1 MYYKKNLSVIFVLT
15 LIMFL
20 ISATSSFAYNEGE
33 NFKRISGESRFQT
46 AIEIAREGWI
56 EGTDTVILTTAFNFP
71 DALAGTP
78 LAHQLNAPIL
88 LTKPDKISE
97 ETLSEI
103 VRLGANKVI
112 ILGGTGAVSESVEND
127 LRMWGR
133 SVERIAGANR
143 FETAEK
149 ISKRLYKFSSTAVI
163 TDGFNYPDA
172 LSIASYAASK
182 GYPILLSKKET
193 LPKETSNALEGVE
206 RTYVIGGEGA
216 IANEVFKQLP
226 NATRISGSDRYDTG
240 AKITSFF
247 DMDTTN
253 SYVATGS
260 GFADALT
267 GSALAAK
274 NKAPVLL
281 VATNKLPKSIETI
294 LEQTQ
299 RVTLFGG
306 TGAINK
312 DVTKSITDQLQPIT
326 EPIKKGTT
334 VQGNIITDTAW
345 TKESSPYYVVGTLQ
359 VFENATLKI
368 SEGVEVIAS
377 ENVGIRV
384 AGKLEVLGTNKEPV
398 KFTSPKR
405 WRGIEFINSNSSV
418 ENAHIDKASYALEL
432 TRNSVVKT
440 NGNIFTRNHYVVR
453 DSYESPE
460 IQFTNN
466 TVLDNSYV
474 FDRISP
480 IGESL
485 FKNNVF
491 KNNESVFHQGSY
503 SEEILINENN
513 FINNR
518 LVVTAR
524 SAGYYEPAKL
534 SNNWWGT
541 TNTAE
546 IDSLIFD
553 KYDDVTLSIIKYLPI
568 KPAEIQNI
576 GSKLYSQ
583 D

>member
-1 MYYKKNLSVIFVLT
+1 MT
-15 LIMFL
+15 LV
-20 ISATSSFAYNEGE
+20 STNNSFAYSEGE

-46 AIEIAREGWI
+46 AIEIAREGWK

-112 ILGGTGAVSESVEND
+112 ILGGTGAVSENVVND

-149 ISKRLYKFSSTAVI
+149 ISERLYNFSSTAVI

-172 LSIASYAASK
+172 LSIASHAASK

-193 LPKETSNALEGVE
+193 LPKETSNALKGVE
-206 RTYVIGGEGA
+206 KTYVIGGEGA
-216 IANEVFKQLP
+216 IANEVYKQLP
-226 NATRISGSDRYDTG
+226 KPTRISGSDRYDTG
-240 AKITSFF
+240 AKITNYF

-334 VQGNIITDTAW
+334 VQGNILTDTTW

-368 SEGVEVIAS
+368 SEGVEVIS
-377 ENVGIRV
+377 SQDVGIRV
-384 AGKLEVLGTNKEPV
+384 AGRLEVLGTNKEPV

-405 WRGIEFINSNSSV
+405 WKGIEFIDSNSSV
-418 ENAHIDKASYALEL
+418 EKAHIDKASYAIEL
-432 TRNSVVKT
+432 TGNSVVKVD
-440 NGNIFTRNHYVVR
+440 GNIFTNNYYIIR
-453 DSYESPE
+453 DYSGYQEM
-460 IQFTNN
+460 QFTNN
-466 TVLDNSYV
+466 TVLNTPLV
-474 FDRISP
+474 FYGIRP
-480 IGESL
+480 IGES
-485 FKNNVF
+485 VF
-491 KNNESVFHQGSY
+491 KNNIFKNNENVFHHGSF
-503 SEEILINENN
+503 SGDTIISENN

-518 LVVTAR
+518 QVFNSST
-524 SAGYYEPAKL
+524 AGYYEPTKL

-541 TNTAE
+541 TNTKE

-553 KYDDVTLSIIKYLPI
+553 KYDDVTLNITDYLPI
-568 KPAEIQNI
+568 KTAEIPDI
-576 GSKLYSQ
+576 GSKLYRGY
-583 D
+583 